1 MNYKYINMS
10 KTGFEK
16 VVDFN
21 KCFGSLVSLEPNR
34 KIYLEHPNIV
44 NLKYGLVDEEV
55 NELIEA
61 YLENDIVEVVDAL
74 CDIKYVLYGMAAAF
88 GINMDDE
95 FKEYISRFKSINTDF
110 SKNMGD
116 FEMVNSHNDYKYSV
130 KNYNENVKN
139 VEFKTNNDNVL
150 TIIKQINNSLKTNTN
165 NSAFDEMTNDLCKLL
180 YFVNKMGCDIGINLD
195 EAFDIVHR
203 SNMSKVCPSEDLAK
217 ETVTWYLE
225 NDDRYKTPDYRESEY
240 GWVVFNKDTGKIL
253 KSIKYTPANFDRL
266 L

>member
-1 MNYKYINMS
+1 MS
-10 KTGFEK
+10 KTGYEK

-21 KCFGSLVSLEPNR
+21 KCFGSLVSLEPN
-34 KIYLEHPNIV
+34 KTLYLSHPNIV

-55 NELIEA
+55 NELIDA
-61 YLENDIVEVVDAL
+61 YMENDIVEIVDAL

-95 FKEYISRFKSINTDF
+95 FKQYISRFKSNSINPETPDF

-130 KNYNENVKN
+130 KNYKYNVKN
-139 VEFKTNNDNVL
+139 VEFKTNNNNVL
-150 TIIKQINNSLKTNTN
+150 TIIKQLNHSLKINTN

-195 EAFDIVHR
+195 EAFDIVHS

-217 ETVTWYLE
+217 ETVAWYVA
-225 NDDRYKTPDYRESEY
+225 NDVRYKTPDYRESEY

-253 KSIKYTPANFDRL
+253 KSIKYTPADFTSL